1 MLYFDASGCFYD
13 GECDDNRIE
22 YVTDPATSVNFNV
35 DNLKV
40 TFSTKFVDIFVCS
53 YHINNSEIQYQDKI
67 KYNFRTKRTIHCIFR
82 TVDFSKK
89 IGKTFLCK
97 ITIEIMVEFVKY

>member
-1 MLYFDASGCFYD
+1 MLFIYLAAPGCFYD

-22 YVTDPATSVNFNV
+22 YVADPATSVNFNV

-40 TFSTKFVDIFVCS
+40 TFSTKFFDIFVCS

-67 KYNFRTKRTIHCIFR
+67 KYNFRTKRTIVYLELLIFG
-82 TVDFSKK
+82 TKCDV
-89 IGKTFLCK
+89 IYAT
-97 ITIEIMVEFVKY
+97 